1 MTGGSHRAGYVSLWG
16 SVPIESISICQLL
29 PAGGVT
35 ISEHSSLKGTIALTF
50 QLNKTTTTQDRHI
63 RHDCKGWHDSTLK
76 LKAVEAAPMAFSP
89 RDDTFDILGQPN

>member
-35 ISEHSSLKGTIALTF
+35 ISE
-50 QLNKTTTTQDRHI
+50 QLNKHNPRQTHQTRLQ
-63 RHDCKGWHDSTLK
+63 G
-76 LKAVEAAPMAFSP
+76 VEAAPMAFSP

>member
-35 ISEHSSLKGTIALTF
+35 ISE